1 MSDKLEISPA
11 DIRHKEFSSS
21 MLGYSKSEIRD
32 YLDMLAEY
40 FEDLYTQRLLNQ
52 NDTQLVNVYEDRT
65 QTQVALE
72 QIQKREELIAQ
83 TMIQAQNTRSEIIRT
98 AKIEAE
104 NIIRSAELAAKKTI
118 DETTNYLNTLKHEFK
133 TIKEYRRQFLSS
145 AHSQL
150 RVIIERLEQD
160 PLFSKERE
168 VEIDRKFEEAKRI
181 VIKPYEGKKDD

>member
-52 NDTQLVNVYEDRT
+52 NDTQLVNVYEDRN

-118 DETTNYLNTLKHEFK
+118 DETTNYLNTLKHEFM

>member
-1 MSDKLEISPA
+1 MSERIEISPA

-21 MLGYSKSEIRD
+21 MLGYNKSEIRD

-52 NDTQLVNVYEDRT
+52 NDNQLVSVFEDRS

-83 TMIQAQNTRSEIIRT
+83 TMIQAQNTRAEIIRT

-104 NIIRSAELAAKKTI
+104 NIIKSAELAAKKTI
-118 DETTNYLNTLKHEFK
+118 DETTNYLNTLKHEFV

-160 PLFSKERE
+160 PLFSKDRE
-168 VEIDRKFEEAKRI
+168 VEMDRKFEEARRI
-181 VIKPYEGKKDD
+181 VIRPLEGKTDV